1 MSNIFLQYFIYFSE
15 IILDGIITNLS
26 FKIDYKHIYFNML
39 LYNACIVSC
48 NSESETF
55 YGDQSVDTMT
65 QTSPI
70 SE

>member
-1 MSNIFLQYFIYFSE
+1 
-15 IILDGIITNLS
+15 
-26 FKIDYKHIYFNML
+26 ML
-39 LYNACIVSC
+39 LYNVYTASC

>member
-1 MSNIFLQYFIYFSE
+1 
-15 IILDGIITNLS
+15 
-26 FKIDYKHIYFNML
+26 ML
-39 LYNACIVSC
+39 LYNACTDSC

-55 YGDQSVDTMT
+55 YGDQSVYTMT

>member
-1 MSNIFLQYFIYFSE
+1 
-15 IILDGIITNLS
+15 
-26 FKIDYKHIYFNML
+26 ML
-39 LYNACIVSC
+39 LYNTCTVSC